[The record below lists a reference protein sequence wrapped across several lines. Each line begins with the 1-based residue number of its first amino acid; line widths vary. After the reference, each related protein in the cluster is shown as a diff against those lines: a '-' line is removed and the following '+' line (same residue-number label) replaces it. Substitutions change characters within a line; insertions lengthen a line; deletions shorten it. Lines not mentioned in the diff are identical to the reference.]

1 MLFNKKLIMINRI
14 DIEDT
19 IKRIVA
25 SKGYVL
31 NYEETNPSSSEDMYE
46 IKFWIEDRHL
56 TKFDY
61 KTIYIRNK
69 KNPKQEAFK
78 LLLNEYIHNYYLDL
92 KPSNRY
98 VVIEDFNGTIG
109 LCTSEDGEVLVFD
122 NIEDAQKEA
131 DACQNGTVVKLKDN
145 GTR

>member
-1 MLFNKKLIMINRI
+1 MVNRI

-61 KTIYIRNK
+61 KTIYIRDK

-78 LLLNEYIHNYYLDL
+78 LLLNEYINNYYLDVNPTN
-92 KPSNRY
+92 KY
-98 VVIEDFNGTIG
+98 VVIEDINGVIS
-109 LCTSEDGEVLVFD
+109 LRANENGETLVF
-122 NIEDAQKEA
+122 NSIEDAQKEVNI
-131 DACQNGTVVKLKDN
+131 CQNGTVVKLKDN